1 MSETIKVVERWFEE
15 VWNKGRVE
23 AIDEL
28 LSDDCNITG
37 LGDTIRCRDD
47 YKDYFHQINSI
58 FDGINIKLDRLV
70 VNGFESCGMFTLRAT
85 HRATGK
91 EIGIT
96 GACWAKVIDGKI
108 VEAENIVDFMHL
120 LMGLDLIP
128 EDSMEKA
135 FAGEQLF

>member
-1 MSETIKVVERWFEE
+1 MSETIRVVESWFEE
-15 VWNKGRVE
+15 VWNKGNAS

-28 LSDDCNITG
+28 LADECSVTG
-37 LGDTIRCRDD
+37 LGDTIRCCSD
-47 YKDYFHQINSI
+47 YKDYFHQINSL
-58 FDGINIKLDRLV
+58 FDDINIKLDRLV
-70 VNGFESCGMFTLRAT
+70 ANGNESCGMFTLRAT

-91 EIGIT
+91 EIGVT
-96 GACWAKVIDGKI
+96 GACWSKVVDGQI